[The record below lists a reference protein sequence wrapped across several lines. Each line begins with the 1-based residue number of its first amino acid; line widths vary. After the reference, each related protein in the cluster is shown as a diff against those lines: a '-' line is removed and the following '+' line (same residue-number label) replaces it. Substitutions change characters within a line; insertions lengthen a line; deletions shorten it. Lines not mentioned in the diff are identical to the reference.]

1 MRDKIKKYIRYLFKT
16 KDKYIRETEK
26 RLTISCIY
34 DDDELAILKEKDDML
49 YKRALLENDFT
60 KMMISDFIKQLKLR
74 YYGRE

>member
-16 KDKYIRETEK
+16 KDKYIRDTEK
-26 RLTISCIY
+26 RLTLNCIY
-34 DDDELAILKEKDDML
+34 SDDELSILKEKNDEL
-49 YKRALLENDFT
+49 HRRALLENDFS